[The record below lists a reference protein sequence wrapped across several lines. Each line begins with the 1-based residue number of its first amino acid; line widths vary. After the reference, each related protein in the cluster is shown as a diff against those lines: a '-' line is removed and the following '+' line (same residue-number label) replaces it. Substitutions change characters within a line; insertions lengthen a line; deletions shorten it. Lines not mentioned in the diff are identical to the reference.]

1 MGPEPSEN
9 YSMVLIPV
17 QDHGCKLGSY
27 QAVTT
32 TATTKKINLRVENE
46 RWQGASKDTGEVDKS
61 YPDTAMHH
69 LHKDAKGKLYQED
82 HQQMLQLSMN

>member
-1 MGPEPSEN
+1 MRHITNITVGFVIKDNHITNHENHQPKKFKISDQLPMQYLRSFMGPEPSEN

-46 RWQGASKDTGEVDKS
+46 R
-61 YPDTAMHH
+61 
-69 LHKDAKGKLYQED
+69 
-82 HQQMLQLSMN
+82 